1 VITYCNKIEDRNYLH
16 HESSIILSPK
26 LGHPDYAAVA
36 QFATRA
42 TNTERKAGYTVLVVN
57 DIPDQL
63 EMIGHLLRKSG
74 YEVVTALNGREGL
87 DVAQAERPDL
97 VISDVS
103 MPLMDGIEMCR
114 SIRTHPELNTIPIL
128 LVSAVRTDNHN
139 AVEGLKAG
147 ANDYLEAPYDPMH
160 LVIKVAQLIERRR
173 AYESLQESETKYREL
188 VENINDVI
196 FAVDESGLLSYVSP
210 AIESVAGYRPSEVLG
225 RSFTEFIFAEDLPT
239 VLNNFRDV
247 LAQKIEPLE
256 YRIQTKAGKTV
267 WVRTSS
273 RPNIVDGHIAGL
285 RGMMTDITDRKR
297 AEEALKA
304 SEEELRTLLGAMTDV
319 ILVLGADG
327 RYLKIAPT
335 DPSYLYK
342 PRADLVG
349 KTLHEVF
356 PKEKADFFLAHIRQ
370 ALTEERMHRVEYKLR
385 IDKTDFCFEG
395 CVSPLS
401 RDSVVWIGRDIT
413 ERNRSEEKLRESER
427 LYHTTFNNAP
437 VGIAHTDLNGRWL
450 HVNQRLCDIL
460 GYSREELLEC
470 NFQDVTYPED
480 VAADDLA
487 RQQFLA
493 GEIQRYSREKRYVRR
508 DGLVVWVEV
517 IVTLQRSPAGEP
529 KFFITVVQDVTERK
543 RLEQQFLQSQKMEAV
558 GQLAGGIAHDFNN
571 LLTAINGYSELTLAR
586 LAPDD
591 RLRHNLE
598 EIRKAGNRAA
608 SLTRQLL
615 AFSRKQMLQP
625 KVLDLNLVVS
635 DLEKMLRRLIGE
647 NIELRTVLDRDL
659 GSVKADPGQVEQ
671 VVMNLVVN
679 ARDAMPHGG
688 KVTIETANVYLDEEY
703 VKHHV
708 AVRSGAYVMLAIN
721 DNGCGMTAETKAR
734 IFEPFFTTKELGKG
748 TGLGLS
754 TVYGIVKQSGGSI
767 WAYSEVG
774 KGTTFRMY
782 LPRVSEDA
790 QEYKRRTELERASR
804 GTETILLVE
813 DDETVRKLTHEVLM
827 NYGYEVLDAAHGD
840 AALLV
845 CERYPK
851 TIHLLLT
858 DVVMPR
864 MSGHEVANRLAPLRP
879 EMKVLFMSGYTDD
892 AIVHHRV
899 LDADT
904 PFIQKPFAP
913 DALAQKIRDVL
924 DGHGRP

>member
-1 VITYCNKIEDRNYLH
+1 MTPYQDPIRRADHREGEVLTISFSH
-16 HESSIILSPK
+16 SESADARS
-26 LGHPDYAAVA
+26 VA
-36 QFATRA
+36 GDMRKSEESKRK
-42 TNTERKAGYTVLVVN
+42 TEYRVLVVN
-57 DIPDQL
+57 DMPDQL

-74 YEVVTALNGREGL
+74 YGVVTALNGREGL

-97 VISDVS
+97 IISDVS

-114 SIRTHPELNTIPIL
+114 SIRTHPELSTIPIL
-128 LVSAVRTDNHN
+128 LVSAACRDSHSV
-139 AVEGLKAG
+139 VEGLKAG
-147 ANDYLEAPYDPMH
+147 ADDYLEVPYDPMR
-160 LVIKVAQLIERRR
+160 LVTKAAQLIERKR
-173 AYESLQESETKYREL
+173 AHKALQESAAKYKEL

-210 AIESVAGYRPSEVLG
+210 VIESVAGYHPSEVLG
-225 RSFTEFIFAEDLPT
+225 RSFTEFIFPEDLPD
-239 VLNNFRDV
+239 VLNNFRQV

-304 SEEELRTLLGAMTDV
+304 SEKELRTLFRAMTDV
-319 ILVLGADG
+319 ILILGADG
-327 RYLKIAPT
+327 RYVKIAPT
-335 DPSYLYK
+335 DPSCLYK

-356 PKEKADFFLAHIRQ
+356 PKEKADFFLAHIHQ

-385 IDKTDFCFEG
+385 IDKTDLCFEG

-413 ERNRSEEKLRESER
+413 ERKQSEGKLRESEQ
-427 LYHTTFNNAP
+427 LYHATFDNAP
-437 VGIAHTDLNGRWL
+437 VGIAHTDLNGRWRR
-450 HVNQRLCDIL
+450 VNQRLCDIL
-460 GYSREELLEC
+460 GYSREELLVR
-470 NFQDVTYPED
+470 NFQNVTHPED

-487 RQQFLA
+487 RRQFLA
-493 GEIQRYSREKRYVRR
+493 GELQRYSREKRYVRR
-508 DGLVVWVEV
+508 DGLVVWVDV
-517 IVTLQRSPAGEP
+517 IVTLQRSPEREP
-529 KFFITVVQDVTERK
+529 KFFITVVEDITERK

-571 LLTAINGYSELTLAR
+571 LLTAITGYSELSLAR
-586 LAPDD
+586 LPHDE
-591 RLRHNLE
+591 RLRNNLE
-598 EIRKAGNRAA
+598 EIKKAGGRAA

-625 KVLDLNLVVS
+625 KVLNLNLVVS

-659 GSVKADPGQVEQ
+659 GSVKADPGQIEQ

-708 AVRSGAYVMLAIN
+708 AIRSGAYVMLAIN

-754 TVYGIVKQSGGSI
+754 TVYGIVKQSSGNI

-774 KGTTFRMY
+774 KGTTFRVY
-782 LPRVSEDA
+782 LLRVSEDA
-790 QEYKRRTELERASR
+790 QEYKQRTELERAPR

-813 DDETVRKLTHEVLM
+813 DDETVRKLTRDVLQS
-827 NYGYEVLDAAHGD
+827 YGYRVLDAAHGD
-840 AALLV
+840 AALTV

-858 DVVMPR
+858 DVVMPE
-864 MSGHEVANRLAPLRP
+864 MSGREVTNRIAAIRP

-892 AIVHHRV
+892 AIVHHGV
-899 LDADT
+899 LDANT

-913 DALAQKIRDVL
+913 DGLARKVRDVL
-924 DGHGRP
+924 DGQGQP

>member
-1 VITYCNKIEDRNYLH
+1 MRKSE
-16 HESSIILSPK
+16 ESK
-26 LGHPDYAAVA
+26 
-36 QFATRA
+36 RK
-42 TNTERKAGYTVLVVN
+42 TEYRVLVVN
-57 DIPDQL
+57 DMPDQL
-63 EMIGHLLRKSG
+63 EMIGRLLRKSG
-74 YEVVTALNGREGL
+74 YGVVTALNGREGL

-103 MPLMDGIEMCR
+103 MPLMDGLEMCR
-114 SIRTHPELNTIPIL
+114 AIRTHPELTTTPIL
-128 LVSAVRTDNHN
+128 LVSAVCRDSHSV
-139 AVEGLKAG
+139 VEGLKAG
-147 ANDYLEAPYDPMH
+147 ADDYLEVPYDPMR
-160 LVIKVAQLIERRR
+160 LVTKAAQLIERKR
-173 AYESLQESETKYREL
+173 AHKALQESAAKYKEL

-210 AIESVAGYRPSEVLG
+210 VIESVAGYHPSEVLG
-225 RSFTEFIFAEDLPT
+225 RSFTEFIFPEDLPD
-239 VLNNFRDV
+239 VLNNFRQV

-273 RPNIVDGHIAGL
+273 RRNIVDGHIAGL

-304 SEEELRTLLGAMTDV
+304 SEEELRTLFRAMTDV
-319 ILVLGADG
+319 ILVLDVDG

-356 PKEKADFFLAHIRQ
+356 PKEKADFFLAHIHQ

-385 IDKTDFCFEG
+385 IEKTDLCFEG
-395 CVSPLS
+395 RVSPVS

-413 ERNRSEEKLRESER
+413 ERKQSEEKLRESER

-437 VGIAHTDLNGRWL
+437 VGIAHTELNGRWL

-460 GYSREELLEC
+460 GYSREELLRR
-470 NFQDVTYPED
+470 NFQDVTHSED
-480 VAADDLA
+480 VAADDFA
-487 RQQFLA
+487 RRQFLA

-508 DGLVVWVEV
+508 DGLVVWVDV

-529 KFFITVVQDVTERK
+529 KFFITVVQDITERK

-571 LLTAINGYSELTLAR
+571 LLTAITGYSELTMAR
-586 LAPDD
+586 LSADD
-591 RLRHNLE
+591 RLRPHIA
-598 EIRKAGNRAA
+598 EIKKAGDRAA

-625 KVLDLNLVVS
+625 KVINLNLVVS

-647 NIELRTVLDRDL
+647 NIEFRTVLDHDL
-659 GSVKADPGQVEQ
+659 GSVKADAGQIEQ
-671 VVMNLVVN
+671 VIMNLVVN

-688 KVTIETANVYLDEEY
+688 NVTIETANVCLDEEY

-734 IFEPFFTTKELGKG
+734 MFEPFFTTKESGKG

-767 WAYSEVG
+767 WAYSEIE
-774 KGTTFRMY
+774 KGTTFRVY

-790 QEYKRRTELERASR
+790 QEYKRRTELERAPQ
-804 GTETILLVE
+804 GAETILLVE
-813 DDETVRKLTHEVLM
+813 DDETVRDLTHEVLM
-827 NYGYEVLDAAHGD
+827 NYGYEVLDAAHGY

-858 DVVMPR
+858 DVVMPE
-864 MSGHEVANRLAPLRP
+864 MSGREVANRIAARRP
-879 EMKVLFMSGYTDD
+879 EMKVLFMSGYTDE
-892 AIVHHRV
+892 AIVHHGV
-899 LDADT
+899 LDANT

-913 DALAQKIRDVL
+913 DALARKVRDVL
-924 DGHGRP
+924 DGQGQP